1 MPTELEKLRD
11 QIDAVDSELVALLA
25 RRAALTEQVGLYKS
39 KVGLPVYVPAREA
52 ELIEQRCEQAKAMG
66 VPPTLAFVVATIG
79 TYLLRGRGI
88 PPQLV

>member
-39 KVGLPVYVPAREA
+39 KVGLPVYLS
-52 ELIEQRCEQAKAMG
+52 LIH
-66 VPPTLAFVVATIG
+66 I
-79 TYLLRGRGI
+79 
-88 PPQLV
+88 

>member
-66 VPPTLAFVVATIG
+66 VPPTLVED
-79 TYLLRGRGI
+79 LLRRI
-88 PPQLV
+88 LRMIDRKSVV